1 MQFKDRLKIA
11 MTNAGNMTQSELARA
26 LKVKPQSVQKW
37 AAGTTTPLNKR
48 IDQISRILG
57 CSPGWLATGTGDYK
71 LLSKNEIRETQA
83 SYQPT
88 GEVAQIYLQMDTR
101 TKKMWIKIGK
111 VLLESEKQA

>member
-11 MTNAGNMTQSELARA
+11 MLDAGNMTQSELARA

-71 LLSKNEIRETQA
+71 LHSQNVIRETQG
-83 SYQPT
+83 SYLPSD
-88 GEVAQIYLQMDTR
+88 EVAQIYLRMNTD
-101 TKKMWIKIGK
+101 TKKTWIKIGK
-111 VLLESEKQA
+111 VLLDGEK

>member
-11 MTNAGNMTQSELARA
+11 MKDADNMSQSELARA

-57 CSPGWLATGTGDYK
+57 CSPGWLATGTGEYK
-71 LLSKNEIRETQA
+71 LNSKNEIRETQA
-83 SYQPT
+83 SYQSP
-88 GEVAQIYLQMDTR
+88 GELAEIYLRMSIK
-101 TKKMWIKIGK
+101 TKETWIKIGK
-111 VLLESEKQA
+111 VLLEAEKQA